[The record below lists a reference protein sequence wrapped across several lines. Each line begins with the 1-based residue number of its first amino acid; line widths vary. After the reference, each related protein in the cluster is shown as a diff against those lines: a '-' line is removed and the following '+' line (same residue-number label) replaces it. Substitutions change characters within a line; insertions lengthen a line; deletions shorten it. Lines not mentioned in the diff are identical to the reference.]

1 MVILIFFVYNIIT
14 ILKGEIMNNKELK
27 NDLLELK
34 DEITSIWRSL

>member
-14 ILKGEIMNNKELK
+14 ILKGETMNNKELK
-27 NDLLELK
+27 NDLLELR

>member
-1 MVILIFFVYNIIT
+1 MVILIFFVYNIIK